1 MAIQKTKEFMRL
13 KHPEPVRA
21 VDIAHYTGKTQ
32 ARAARL
38 LDYLSGYCGE
48 NENTNTDFLIY
59 CNDEETPVTYNI
71 FLDRETGISAYENVK
86 NLSLS
91 IV

>member
-1 MAIQKTKEFMRL
+1 MRTGRGYIDSVAIEKTKKYMRM

-38 LDYLSGYCGE
+38 LDYLSGFCGE
-48 NENTNTDFLIY
+48 SENSNLDFLIY
-59 CNDEETPVTYNI
+59 CNDDKKPITYNI
-71 FLDRETGISAYENVK
+71 FIDREMGINA
-86 NLSLS
+86 
-91 IV
+91 I